1 MKYFIKMIW
10 EDGIYIDSPRFDM
23 IYDTQEAAQHDIDEI
38 EGRLGFKKYVIIP
51 FKEVNPPVKENENE

>member
-1 MKYFIKMIW
+1 
-10 EDGIYIDSPRFDM
+10 M